1 MTKNQTIDH
10 LIETI
15 GFEGIGALVREGLR
29 RRMTVREIA
38 KHLNIPQDNAGFFA
52 IGHENEFPLQPGER
66 VRLLT
71 NSAGWC
77 GNGTVIEHRHNGVR
91 IKKDGT
97 PPLTFG
103 DEDGPYNIGI
113 VEAMRYEVELT
124 NLQELLPEGAT
135 YDENGYI
142 TIPCDLSPSG
152 KQLRFYCPH
161 CKDWHRHGIPGGY
174 RGAHCHK
181 SDSPLLARGNIYLI
195 APTLQ

>member
-38 KHLNIPQDNAGFFA
+38 NHLNIPMKNAGSFA
-52 IGHENEFPLQPGER
+52 LGHENEFQLQPGER
-66 VRLLT
+66 VHLLT
-71 NSAGWC
+71 NSAGWR

-103 DEDGPYNIGI
+103 I
-113 VEAMRYEVELT
+113 VEVMRHEVELT
-124 NLQELLPEGAT
+124 DTPELLPEGAT
-135 YDENGYI
+135 YDKNGCI
-142 TIPCDLSPSG
+142 AIPCDFSPSG
-152 KQLRFYCPH
+152 KQLQFYCPH
-161 CKDWHRHGIPGGY
+161 CKTIHRHGAEDGGMGY
-174 RGAHCHK
+174 RSPHCHK
-181 SDSPLLARGNIYLI
+181 SDSPLKACGDYYIYPK
-195 APTLQ
+195 AKH

>member
-15 GFEGIGALVREGLR
+15 RFEGIGALVREGLR

-38 KHLNIPQDNAGFFA
+38 KHLNIPQKNAEFFA
-52 IGHENEFPLQPGER
+52 LGHENEFPLQPGER

-77 GNGTVIEHRHNGVR
+77 GNGTVIEHRHNSVR
-91 IKKDGT
+91 LRKDGT
-97 PPLTFG
+97 PPHG
-103 DEDGPYNIGI
+103 DAGV

-135 YDENGYI
+135 FNEDGYI
-142 TIPCDLSPSG
+142 AIPCELTPTG
-152 KQLRFYCPH
+152 RQLRFYCPH
-161 CKDWHRHGIPGGY
+161 CKDWHRHGLPGGY
-174 RGAHCHK
+174 VGAHCYK
-181 SDSPLLARGNIYLI
+181 RDSPLLARGSIYLV